1 MSSTGKASCAS
12 STSTQLPPSCFRPS
26 PPFLSWS
33 VLHPILLFLPCS
45 SLLWHLTTVVILGYC
60 RAFPM
65 YCEFLRLGNLFVFT
79 MVIHQ
84 QHAWY
89 IVGTQMFTEWL
100 KEGLPLYPFLFQSS
114 VNLRKQTL
122 FSVQHSS
129 AFQQRQYRVTAGCA
143 VAIVFV
149 YLGHTRIIHYWF
161 LMSCDM
167 RCLRKVAYKN
177 QIFSILLQHSILCKK
192 IINNP
197 LWRPLSL
204 KVIWQT
210 MIL

>member
-1 MSSTGKASCAS
+1 M
-12 STSTQLPPSCFRPS
+12 PHPS
-26 PPFLSWS
+26 
-33 VLHPILLFLPCS
+33 LLLLPCS
-45 SLLWHLTTVVILGYC
+45 SLLWHLTTVVILGSC

-79 MVIHQ
+79 MIIHQ

-89 IVGTQMFTEWL
+89 IVGTRMFTEWL
-100 KEGLPLYPFLFQSS
+100 KEGLPLYSFLFQSS

-129 AFQQRQYRVTAGCA
+129 AFQQRQYWVTAGCV

-167 RCLRKVAYKN
+167 HCLRKVAYKN
-177 QIFSILLQHSILCKK
+177 QVFSILLQHSISCKK
-192 IINNP
+192 NHKQPPLKATFPQGNLANNDSIATGKHYLV
-197 LWRPLSL
+197 LWALLSFL
-204 KVIWQT
+204 QAA
-210 MIL
+210 ILC